1 MRLINVA
8 FKNMRRRRLRSALTI
23 AGVSIAVAAVVALVG
38 AVGSFERQLLA
49 VFQNRGIDLVVAGA
63 TTVQR
68 LQSSLDEDLG
78 RRIAQL
84 PGVKHAACALIE
96 NFSFPELDVLG
107 VVVRGLEPNSFV
119 LNEIA
124 LIDGRSLEPGDNDVM
139 LMGKMLAN
147 TLSKRVGDRFEL
159 VPGRS
164 FRIVGVFDSFN
175 LLESNSLV
183 VPLAALQDLMDRR
196 GKATVFMVVAA
207 DGSQAAVESLAAQI
221 KPLAPNIDVL
231 PARQYVDSLIEVRLA
246 RAVAWFTS
254 TLALIVGTI
263 GVVNTMLTAVF
274 ERTRELAVL
283 RAVGWRRATIV
294 KMILFE
300 SALLSIL
307 GAVVG
312 CAMAWGLTQMLRLTP
327 TGRLISGEIGWD
339 IVAQGFALAL
349 LVGIAGGSYPAWR
362 AARLLPTE
370 GLRHE

>member
-1 MRLINVA
+1 MRLIHVA
-8 FKNMRRRRLRSALTI
+8 YKNMQRRRLRSALTI
-23 AGVSIAVAAVVALVG
+23 AGVSVAVAAVVALVG

-68 LQSSLDEDLG
+68 LQSNLEEDLG
-78 RRIAQL
+78 RRIGRL
-84 PGVKHAACALIE
+84 PGVKHVACALIE

-119 LNEIA
+119 LNEVA
-124 LIDGRSLEPGDNDVM
+124 LIEGRKLEPGDGDVM
-139 LMGKMLAN
+139 LIGKVLAN
-147 TLSKRVGDRFEL
+147 TLSKRAGDQFEL

-164 FRIVGVFDSFN
+164 FRIVGVYDSYN

-183 VPLAALQDLMDRR
+183 VPLDALQDLMDRR

-207 DGSQAAVESLAAQI
+207 ESSQAAVESLAAQI

-294 KMILFE
+294 RMILFE
-300 SALLSIL
+300 SALLSML

-312 CAMAWGLTQMLRLTP
+312 CAMAWFLTQMLRLTP
-327 TGRLISGEIGWD
+327 TGRLISGEIGWYV
-339 IVAQGFALAL
+339 VAQGCGLAL
-349 LVGIAGGSYPAWR
+349 LVGIAGGGYPAWR
-362 AARLLPTE
+362 AAKLLPTE